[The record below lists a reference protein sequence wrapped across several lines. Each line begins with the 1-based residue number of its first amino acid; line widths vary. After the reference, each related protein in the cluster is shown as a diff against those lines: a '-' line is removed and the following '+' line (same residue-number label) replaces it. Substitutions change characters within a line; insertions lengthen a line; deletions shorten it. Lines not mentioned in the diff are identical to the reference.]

1 MATNADMARRS
12 TIIWM
17 TAGLLLAG
25 SAWVLRPD
33 TVFIWNRTSS
43 APLGLYLKLERSE
56 ERPLTPGSR
65 VLLGPESSAG
75 HWIISHGFAGSGW
88 PIIKSVRAQ
97 TGDEICRNGPV
108 VSINSK
114 PVATAQE
121 TTSSGRRLPEWQG
134 CRVLGEGEIFLLNDH
149 PYSLDGRYFG
159 ATDIDDIL
167 GIAVPIWT
175 YQAEDAP

>member
-56 ERPLTPGSR
+56 ERPLTPGTR
-65 VLLGPESSAG
+65 VLLGPDSRAG
-75 HWIISHGFAGSGW
+75 RWIIEHGFAGNGW
-88 PIIKSVRAQ
+88 PIIKTIRAIP
-97 TGDEICRNGPV
+97 GDEICRTDAL
-108 VSINSK
+108 VSINSE
-114 PVATAQE
+114 PVAKAMSG
-121 TTSSGRRLPEWQG
+121 TSSGIALPVWEGCRRLQP
-134 CRVLGEGEIFLLNDH
+134 GEIFLLNDH
-149 PYSLDGRYFG
+149 PRSLDGRYFG
-159 ATDIDDIL
+159 PARTEEII
-167 GIAVPIWT
+167 GVAKPICT
-175 YQAEDAP
+175 FSAGNE